1 MVSEFHID
9 LIEKLQVLIYFYKED
24 FLDWLLDL
32 ADLFDYENIYYERKL
47 DLLCINLVSM
57 SYVGGNE
64 YNLIESDMVKAKF
77 VHGQ

>member
-9 LIEKLQVLIYFYKED
+9 LIEKLKVLMVIFIKED

-32 ADLFDYENIYYERKL
+32 EIYLTLRIFIMREKL

-57 SYVGGNE
+57 PYVGGNK
-64 YNLIESDMVKAKF
+64 IGRAHV
-77 VHGQ
+77 